1 MIADLHRV
9 FVPFHRNSSSF
20 GIQCLVKIYEFAD
33 KKEEQRIL
41 ASMSRTRDS
50 VLQFRPVI
58 TSSLFFSTCSVSSTA
73 KCWNWI
79 CFQPHFNVINT
90 NASKCSCFSV
100 MFSVHF
106 IMDWS
111 ISFMGTI
118 KQIWYFD
125 FIYEHVVC
133 FIYEHCGQRFLSIVQ
148 QPSQGALLAASGQG
162 SSHCCIL
169 IP

>member
-1 MIADLHRV
+1 MRESEIEADCFLVIPLGAAYGHGETTMIADLHRV

-73 KCWNWI
+73 KC
-79 CFQPHFNVINT
+79 
-90 NASKCSCFSV
+90 
-100 MFSVHF
+100 
-106 IMDWS
+106 
-111 ISFMGTI
+111 
-118 KQIWYFD
+118 
-125 FIYEHVVC
+125 
-133 FIYEHCGQRFLSIVQ
+133 
-148 QPSQGALLAASGQG
+148 
-162 SSHCCIL
+162 
-169 IP
+169 